1 MSWPC
6 KFKRSNEGCG
16 SHADEGDFGAEG
28 DEGDFGAE
36 GEGIQEAQMLRGD
49 EYKR

>member
-1 MSWPC
+1 MSWPR

-16 SHADEGDFGAEG
+16 SHA